1 MSVCVFVVSP
11 TYKRLLYTLLAAHF
25 HAKDV
30 CSFVLIF
37 FLNQISLTLE
47 LFAMTALALLPLR
60 ALDSHWRLLLYSIYL
75 LCWSSSLSLDYQSL
89 ARLWRHNW
97 CASTTDIH
105 MWVSGAI
112 WPMAGLSVAVVG
124 HHCRLQICPTA
135 VTTHRR
141 CWLLF
146 SCTLIFWDFQ
156 QAFHD
161 YD

>member
-75 LCWSSSLSLDYQSL
+75 LC
-89 ARLWRHNW
+89 
-97 CASTTDIH
+97 
-105 MWVSGAI
+105 
-112 WPMAGLSVAVVG
+112 
-124 HHCRLQICPTA
+124 
-135 VTTHRR
+135 
-141 CWLLF
+141 
-146 SCTLIFWDFQ
+146 
-156 QAFHD
+156 
-161 YD
+161 